1 MNSKGPANAGPF
13 FLMSYSRSETMTK
26 PTEEDIRAKAY
37 QLWKE
42 AGEPEG
48 QAESLWHKA
57 QEELG
62 RESADPGELP
72 PGTTDNCQSERLRGD
87 TEGMVPLTKQAAPA
101 LRRML
106 N

>member
-1 MNSKGPANAGPF
+1 
-13 FLMSYSRSETMTK
+13 MTK
-26 PTEEDIRAKAY
+26 PTEEEIRAKAY

-48 QAESLWHKA
+48 QGELLWHKA

-62 RESADPGELP
+62 RGQPTPANSLP
-72 PGTTDNCQSERLRGD
+72 VLQTICQSERLRGD